1 VRHDQIR
8 TYPARLGTE
17 PAPLFARSEKVINII
32 LGEIVAAMAR
42 GDRVEL
48 RGFGAFRVRYRA
60 ARNGRNPR
68 NGAFIAV
75 NQKKM
80 PHFKPGKEMHE
91 RLNNAQE

>member
-1 VRHDQIR
+1 MIKSELTQRVLAQNPH
-8 TYPARLGTE
+8 
-17 PAPLFARSEKVINII
+17 LFLRDAEKVINAI

-42 GDRVEL
+42 GGRVEL
-48 RGFGAFRVRYRA
+48 RGFGAFRVRHRA